1 MTGPKGYL
9 SDDPLLTEQ
18 KFQSMFL
25 PFNASLDTWGEIEL
39 KAWKLEDASSSDH
52 SELCSQ
58 SERVGKSPLAEVL
71 AADLTV
77 LAQHLLGRS
86 KDIGMLPRA

>member
-25 PFNASLDTWGEIEL
+25 LFNASLDTRGGEIEL

-52 SELCSQ
+52 SEFCSQ

-77 LAQHLLGRS
+77 LAQHLLG
-86 KDIGMLPRA
+86 